1 MFKFILYIT
10 TKVPESTYFLTT
22 LAMSQKYNCVSKNNR
37 LAFLYVK
44 GSGRTRP
51 LGRVLLAS
59 NGLSERQ
66 LYNYMM

>member
-22 LAMSQKYNCVSKNNR
+22 LAMGQKYNCVSKNNR
-37 LAFLYVK
+37 LACLYVK